1 MHPTIRKV
9 IKPLI
14 IRITLIW
21 YNAQGVNAMAQK
33 DIAEEPI
40 PPTEPEA
47 DYHEI
52 IHAKLLGG
60 TVIRVRKENILGYCR
75 NINHPGKLTK
85 ALLEEHQCLT
95 KKCPLLE
102 KYDVP
107 FWAAYRKKQLAKE
120 EAKRQ
125 KREKKARARTEAA
138 SLAELRDELQKYADA
153 AGKEVDVIRV
163 ERLNWH
169 TYKVFYVS
177 DYAYDDCH
185 RFRAFLT
192 AARSKYG
199 YVMLRH
205 IRGEDG
211 HYVTRGEYYARK
223 P

>member
-1 MHPTIRKV
+1 
-9 IKPLI
+9 
-14 IRITLIW
+14 
-21 YNAQGVNAMAQK
+21 MARK
-33 DIAEEPI
+33 DIAEEPT
-40 PPTEPEA
+40 PPAEPEA
-47 DYHEI
+47 DYHEV

-102 KYDVP
+102 KYEDVP
-107 FWAAYRKKQLAKE
+107 FWAAYRKQQLARE

-125 KREKKARARTEAA
+125 KREKEARIRAEAA
-138 SLAELRDELQKYADA
+138 TLTELRGELQKCADA

-192 AARSKYG
+192 AAKSKYG
-199 YVMLRH
+199 HVILCH

-211 HYVTRGEYYARK
+211 HYVTREEYYARK

>member
-1 MHPTIRKV
+1 MVR
-9 IKPLI
+9 
-14 IRITLIW
+14 
-21 YNAQGVNAMAQK
+21 K
-33 DIAEEPI
+33 DIAVEHMSSD
-40 PPTEPEA
+40 EPEI
-47 DYHEI
+47 YYNEV
-52 IHAKLLGG
+52 IHARLLGG
-60 TVIRVRKENILGYCR
+60 AVIRVRKENILGYCR

-102 KYDVP
+102 KYEDVP
-107 FWAAYRKKQLAKE
+107 FWAAYRKQQLARE

-125 KREKKARARTEAA
+125 KREKKARARAEAA
-138 SLAELRDELQKYADA
+138 SLTELLDELQKCADA

-177 DYAYDDCH
+177 DHAYDDWH

-211 HYVTRGEYYARK
+211 HYVTRKEYYARK